1 MSTEC
6 SVIISGDYAA
16 ENYLVLK
23 SAVAGLPSGSA
34 VSVFEASF
42 QAFDASVT
50 ECIDELLKTHIGLL
64 SSGVVMTEEK
74 GCFRWMWEGYG
85 DGDTFMVT
93 LLQLFDLLGVAGL
106 VGESHGDEEIYY
118 CRVTEDNVECKYF
131 ER

>member
-1 MSTEC
+1 MSTEY

-16 ENYLVLK
+16 GNYLVLK

-34 VSVFEASF
+34 ASAFEASF

-50 ECIDELLKTHIGLL
+50 NCIDELLKTHIDLL
-64 SSGVVMTEEK
+64 SSDVAMAEEK
-74 GCFRWMWEGYG
+74 GRFRWMWEGYG
-85 DGDTFMVT
+85 DRDAFMVT
-93 LLQLFDLLGVAGL
+93 LLQLFDLLGVTGL

-118 CRVTEDNVECKYF
+118 CQVTENNVECKYL